1 MNLIMDIAKQHF
13 KDITMT
19 RLKIHVKPLF
29 MVVVE
34 EMTIDIQL
42 KKIVLKHV
50 LLKVNYNDKKSN
62 RFFHQKRNSLTFTP
76 FLEARTS
83 ADMEGPLI
91 SVEEDSINSEEE
103 FDEEY
108 YSAESKWNSSFFVY
122 FFTINLS

>member
-62 RFFHQKRNSLTFTP
+62 GFFTKKRNSLTFTP
-76 FLEARTS
+76 LLEARTS

-91 SVEEDSINSEEE
+91 SVEEDLRKSEEE
-103 FDEEY
+103 LDEEY
-108 YSAESKWNSSFFVY
+108 YSEDSK
-122 FFTINLS
+122 